1 MDSPRPTHILR
12 NSIRVRLALST
23 AGFLL
28 IGGLVLGGGTSYWL
42 AQDLEAKLAAF
53 AKHECQELALVAAPA
68 ATREALAAREPLLGG
83 LFPEEGVLALELWSL
98 EGEFVVG
105 MPAGEPPQLG
115 RWDEGLAAARRG
127 ERVLES
133 VEGEGKAGVLRT
145 SMLVEHEGRPHW
157 IAVSLVEREGPQRKL
172 WDFVLLYLTGLA
184 LAVVLGGVMSWVL
197 VGRALGPV
205 QAMVADADVMAR
217 AGPTRRLVVPPSG
230 SELRPLASLLNTML
244 SRTESTLDQLRR
256 FTAHAGHELRTPL
269 TRIRGEAEMA
279 LATSDP
285 QQEHE
290 VLGSILE
297 ETDALRTVL
306 DALLEL
312 AQDQQLDLD
321 LQDPLDLADLVGELV
336 EQARVVG
343 EERKVEVEAELGQVE
358 SLRASRPLLARV
370 LWNLLDNAIKFSP
383 DGGTVRVEL
392 DETPDRVEVRVLDDG
407 PGLGGDDAEALFEP
421 FRRGSAEGE
430 RGGYGLGLALA
441 RTIARRHRG
450 DVTAHPREPGGSCFT
465 LTLPLG
471 NLP

>member
-1 MDSPRPTHILR
+1 MDSPRLTHVLR

-28 IGGLVLGGGTSYWL
+28 VGGLVLGGGTGYWL

-83 LFPEEGVLALELWSL
+83 LFPEEGVVALELWSL
-98 EGEFVVG
+98 EGEFVTG
-105 MPAGEPPQLG
+105 MPAGEAPQLG
-115 RWDEGLAAARRG
+115 RWDDGLAAARRG

-133 VEGEGKAGVLRT
+133 VEGEGEAGVLRT

-157 IAVSLVEREGPQRKL
+157 IAVSVVGREGPEREL
-172 WDFVLLYLTGLA
+172 RDFVLLYLAELT

-205 QAMVADADVMAR
+205 QAMVADAEVMAR

-244 SRTESTLDQLRR
+244 SRTASSLDQLRR

-269 TRIRGEAEMA
+269 TRIQGEAEIA
-279 LATSDP
+279 LAARDP
-285 QQEHE
+285 QQERE

-297 ETDALRTVL
+297 ETDSLRTVL

-312 AQDQQLDLD
+312 AQDQPLDLD
-321 LQDPLDLADLVGELV
+321 LQDPLDLADLAGELV

-343 EERKVEVEAELGQVE
+343 AEREVKVEAELGSVGA
-358 SLRASRPLLARV
+358 LRASRPLVARA

-383 DGGTVRVEL
+383 DRGTVHLEL
-392 DETPDRVEVRVLDDG
+392 EEILDRVEVRVLDDG
-407 PGLGGDDAEALFEP
+407 PGPGGGDVEALFEP
-421 FRRGSAEGE
+421 FQRGPAEAE

-441 RTIARRHRG
+441 RTVARRHRG
-450 DVTAHPREPGGSCFT
+450 DVAVRPREAGGSCFT
-465 LTLPLG
+465 LTLPRG
-471 NLP
+471 NSR